1 MYYQFGWPKTLT
13 TGVIDVEG
21 VIQIRRHPLKQLIF
35 TLSRK
40 SLVVW
45 HTRFQVMV
53 GCYKGPQGRSGYS
66 NMVLRMDGGC
76 VAISDS
82 SGNLFV
88 LELSFR
94 SSQGAHTNPHC
105 PQYQSKLLFTESEQL
120 RCGCEVASVEFEW
133 TAHKVISGGVSSI
146 ICFHDYLLVASGSG
160 TLHLMNWLGVSVE
173 LGGCVP
179 IASLKVATDLLPQT
193 TGEEERCDTMCLF
206 PW

>member
-1 MYYQFGWPKTLT
+1 
-13 TGVIDVEG
+13 
-21 VIQIRRHPLKQLIF
+21 
-35 TLSRK
+35 
-40 SLVVW
+40 
-45 HTRFQVMV
+45 MV

-76 VAISDS
+76 VAISVSPVPARAAQQCPYIFLFLVLCVKDS